1 MHTFLLLRIGCT
13 NSKVR
18 VLVHSLYYTMV
29 TRLREA
35 NLRNLENKQQ
45 KVEETTMN
53 TNIKMAKVITVTT
66 AYNAQ
71 GKMMKIVTTVAANAD
86 LNLVLLRMG
95 LAPELVTCE
104 VSCTMPLPF
113 ALNYSHR
120 LMKQYN
126 LI

>member
-1 MHTFLLLRIGCT
+1 MQYSI
-13 NSKVR
+13 
-18 VLVHSLYYTMV
+18 V
-29 TRLREA
+29 TRLRET

-66 AYNAQ
+66 AYNTQ
-71 GKMMKIVTTVAANAD
+71 GKMVKIVTTVAADAD

-104 VSCTMPLPF
+104 VSNIMPLLF
-113 ALNYSHR
+113 ALDYSHR
-120 LMKQYN
+120 LMKQFG
-126 LI
+126 IC

>member
-1 MHTFLLLRIGCT
+1 MG
-13 NSKVR
+13 
-18 VLVHSLYYTMV
+18 HSMQYSIV

-66 AYNAQ
+66 ARNTQ
-71 GKMMKIVTTVAANAD
+71 GKMLKIVTTVAANAD
-86 LNLVLLRMG
+86 LKQILLRMG

-113 ALNYSHR
+113 ALDYSHR
-120 LMKQYN
+120 LMKQFG
-126 LI
+126 IR

>member
-1 MHTFLLLRIGCT
+1 
-13 NSKVR
+13 
-18 VLVHSLYYTMV
+18 MV

-53 TNIKMAKVITVTT
+53 TNIKMAKVSTVTT
-66 AYNAQ
+66 ACNAQ
-71 GKMMKIVTTVAANAD
+71 GKMLKIVTTVAANAD

>member
-1 MHTFLLLRIGCT
+1 M
-13 NSKVR
+13 
-18 VLVHSLYYTMV
+18 VHSLYYTMV

-71 GKMMKIVTTVAANAD
+71 GKMLKIVTTVAANAD

-120 LMKQYN
+120 LMQQYN

>member
-1 MHTFLLLRIGCT
+1 
-13 NSKVR
+13 
-18 VLVHSLYYTMV
+18 
-29 TRLREA
+29 
-35 NLRNLENKQQ
+35 
-45 KVEETTMN
+45 MN

-66 AYNAQ
+66 DYNTQ
-71 GKMMKIVTTVAANAD
+71 GKMLKIVTTVAANAD

-104 VSCTMPLPF
+104 VSYTMPLPF

>member
-1 MHTFLLLRIGCT
+1 
-13 NSKVR
+13 
-18 VLVHSLYYTMV
+18 
-29 TRLREA
+29 
-35 NLRNLENKQQ
+35 
-45 KVEETTMN
+45 MN

-66 AYNAQ
+66 ACNAQ
-71 GKMMKIVTTVAANAD
+71 GKMVKIVTTVAANAD
-86 LNLVLLRMG
+86 LKQILLRMG

-113 ALNYSHR
+113 ALDYSHR

>member
-1 MHTFLLLRIGCT
+1 
-13 NSKVR
+13 
-18 VLVHSLYYTMV
+18 MV

-71 GKMMKIVTTVAANAD
+71 GKMIIC
-86 LNLVLLRMG
+86 G
-95 LAPELVTCE
+95 
-104 VSCTMPLPF
+104 F
-113 ALNYSHR
+113 
-120 LMKQYN
+120 
-126 LI
+126 

>member
-1 MHTFLLLRIGCT
+1 
-13 NSKVR
+13 
-18 VLVHSLYYTMV
+18 MV

-66 AYNAQ
+66 ARNAQ
-71 GKMMKIVTTVAANAD
+71 GKMLKMVATVAANAD

-95 LAPELVTCE
+95 LTPELVTCE
-104 VSCTMPLPF
+104 VSCAMPLPF
-113 ALNYSHR
+113 ALDYSHR
-120 LMKQYN
+120 LMKQFG
-126 LI
+126 IR